1 MPGEDILVMRKVEL
15 RKLEVIRKI
24 NEGFIKQKVGAEFLD
39 LSSRQVRRLQKRVK
53 ENGSV
58 GIIHG
63 NRGKKS
69 PRKFGE
75 KFKEKI
81 LVLRREKYY
90 DFQPKFMS
98 EKLEEEGIQISK
110 ESLRQILI
118 ESGDWQIKVK
128 KKKHRKWRERKECF
142 GEMVQL
148 DGSIHPW
155 LEERGPELVL
165 MKFVDDATSKSFGRF
180 YTYEGTTPAMDL
192 TVRYIKK
199 HGIMREIY
207 TDKHTTYR
215 ALREATIEEQLRGE
229 KPQSSFQRAA
239 KEIGIH
245 IIHANSPQ
253 AKGRVERN
261 FRTDQDRLVKE
272 LRLANVYTLD
282 EANTFLESYWPK
294 HNRQFAVKPM
304 KEQDLHLQVPE
315 GVKLSKVFRERE
327 IRTVRNDNT
336 VQYNT
341 VMFQIASNRHLYGKN
356 VYVETDLKGKLFIT
370 YRSEELNFTK
380 IDPEKIRKPEKKL
393 VKVIKRRIP
402 ASKHPW
408 RRYVVRAAETEVRL

>member
-1 MPGEDILVMRKVEL
+1 
-15 RKLEVIRKI
+15 
-24 NEGFIKQKVGAEFLD
+24 
-39 LSSRQVRRLQKRVK
+39 
-53 ENGSV
+53 
-58 GIIHG
+58 
-63 NRGKKS
+63 
-69 PRKFGE
+69 
-75 KFKEKI
+75 
-81 LVLRREKYY
+81 
-90 DFQPKFMS
+90 MS
-98 EKLEEEGIQISK
+98 EKLKESEGIQISK
-110 ESLRQILI
+110 ESLRKILI
-118 ESGDWQIKVK
+118 ESGDWQKKVK

-180 YTYEGTTPAMDL
+180 YTYEGTIPAMDL

-199 HGIMREIY
+199 YGIMRIIY

-272 LRLANVYTLD
+272 LRLANVCTLD
-282 EANTFLESYWPK
+282 EANIFLESYWPK
-294 HNRQFAVKPM
+294 HNRQFAVKPV

-315 GVKLSKVFRERE
+315 GIKLSKIFRERE
-327 IRTVRNDNT
+327 KRTVRNDNT
-336 VQYNT
+336 VQYDT
-341 VMFQIASNRHLYGKN
+341 AVFQIESNRHLYGKN
-356 VYVETDLKGKLFIT
+356 VYVEIDLKGKVFIT

-380 IDPEKIRKPEKKL
+380 IDPEKIRKPEKKI
-393 VKVIKRRIP
+393 VKVIKLRKP
-402 ASKHPW
+402 VSKHPW
-408 RRYVVRAAETEVRL
+408 RRYVAETEARL

>member
-1 MPGEDILVMRKVEL
+1 MPGEDVLVMRKIEL

-39 LSSRQVRRLQKRVK
+39 LSSRQIRRLQKRVK
-53 ENGSV
+53 EAGSV

-69 PRKFGE
+69 PKKFGE

-81 LVLRREKYY
+81 LDLRREKYY

-98 EKLEEEGIQISK
+98 EKLKESEGIQISK
-110 ESLRQILI
+110 ESLRKILI
-118 ESGDWQIKVK
+118 ESGDWQKKVK

-180 YTYEGTTPAMDL
+180 YTYEGTIPAMDL

-199 HGIMREIY
+199 YGIMRIIY

-272 LRLANVYTLD
+272 LRLANVCTLD
-282 EANTFLESYWPK
+282 EANIFLESYWPK
-294 HNRQFAVKPM
+294 HNRQFAVKPV

-315 GVKLSKVFRERE
+315 GIKLSKIFRERE
-327 IRTVRNDNT
+327 KRTVRNDNT
-336 VQYNT
+336 VQYDT
-341 VMFQIASNRHLYGKN
+341 AVFQIESNRHLYGKN
-356 VYVETDLKGKLFIT
+356 VYVEIDLKGKVFIT

-380 IDPEKIRKPEKKL
+380 IDPEKIRKPEKKI
-393 VKVIKRRIP
+393 VKVIKLRKP
-402 ASKHPW
+402 VSKHPW
-408 RRYVVRAAETEVRL
+408 RRYVAETEARL